1 MSEVISD
8 KDSRIEELIQE
19 IHDTKIVKNRLIQ
32 KVDDLKDTLNE
43 AEKRILEQS
52 IFQNSLEKDVERQQT
67 KIHDKRC
74 EIQLLE
80 EKL

>member
-19 IHDTKIVKNRLIQ
+19 IHDIKIVKNRLMQ

-43 AEKRILEQS
+43 AEKRILE
-52 IFQNSLEKDVERQQT
+52 
-67 KIHDKRC
+67 
-74 EIQLLE
+74 
-80 EKL
+80 

>member
-19 IHDTKIVKNRLIQ
+19 IHDTKIVKNRLMQ

-43 AEKRILEQS
+43 AEKRILE
-52 IFQNSLEKDVERQQT
+52 
-67 KIHDKRC
+67 
-74 EIQLLE
+74 
-80 EKL
+80 

>member
-1 MSEVISD
+1 M
-8 KDSRIEELIQE
+8 
-19 IHDTKIVKNRLIQ
+19 Q
-32 KVDDLKDTLNE
+32 KVDDLKDTLND

-52 IFQNSLEKDVERQQT
+52 IFQNSLEKDVERQKT
-67 KIHDKRC
+67 KIQDKRC